1 MANFQI
7 SYSYKFSII
16 PTLYQLHWPSN
27 TFRKGRD
34 DERRLGRLLPASALQ
49 RRRLVNSVNMKT
61 TFICWL
67 VEFIGSLLLIGGPF
81 ITGHNNVGWG
91 VVQILLM
98 FVYFIMLP
106 FTYFINSS
114 ETKNTIADSSWMHG
128 FLTIFKTMG
137 TAWVYP
143 IAVWR
148 YKIIKCLVSWI

>member
-1 MANFQI
+1 M
-7 SYSYKFSII
+7 
-16 PTLYQLHWPSN
+16 
-27 TFRKGRD
+27 D

-67 VEFIGSLLLIGGPF
+67 VEFIGSLLFIVGPF

-91 VVQILLM
+91 VVQVLVM

-114 ETKNTIADSSWMHG
+114 ETKNTIADSTWLHG
-128 FLTIFKTMG
+128 FLAIFKTMG
-137 TAWVYP
+137 TARVYP
-143 IAVWR
+143 ITN
-148 YKIIKCLVSWI
+148 